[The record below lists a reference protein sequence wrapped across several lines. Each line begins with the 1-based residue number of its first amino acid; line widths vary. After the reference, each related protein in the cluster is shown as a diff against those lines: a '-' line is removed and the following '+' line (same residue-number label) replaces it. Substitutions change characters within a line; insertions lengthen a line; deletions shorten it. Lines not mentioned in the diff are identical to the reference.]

1 MIPRVWGWPINTLT
15 ATTRTIDRLLDLSAQ
30 IAEAHRALIASY
42 LRIAA
47 PPVASSPGGT
57 TSGVAT
63 GAESTG
69 AESTGTESTGAEST
83 GPDSIEVPADAIR
96 ARAYELYERRGGQ

>member
-1 MIPRVWGWPINTLT
+1 MIPQVWGWPITTLT

-47 PPVASSPGGT
+47 PPVASSSGGT
-57 TSGVAT
+57 TS

-69 AESTGTESTGAEST
+69 AESTGAGSTGAESTGAESTGAEST

-96 ARAYELYERRGGQ
+96 ARA